1 MRSFILA
8 SFLAAFV
15 LFIGCGEANSQNAKY
30 LLDASSFA
38 QKVKSTPDAVI
49 VDVRTPVEYIGGHL
63 ENAQNIDWRG
73 NDFEV
78 KTGKIDKSKPVFI
91 YCQSGGRSASAV
103 SKLREDGWKEVY
115 ELEGG
120 ISSWKSANLPVKK

>member
-8 SFLAAFV
+8 SFIAVFV
-15 LFIGCGEANSQNAKY
+15 LFIGCGEANSKDAKH
-30 LLDASSFA
+30 LLPAASFA
-38 QKVKSTPDAVI
+38 KKIKETPNAVV
-49 VDVRTPVEYIGGHL
+49 VDVRTPGEYSGGHI

-73 NDFEV
+73 NDFDA
-78 KTGKIDKSKPVFI
+78 KTAKLDKTKPVFV

-103 SKLREDGWKEVY
+103 SKLKADGWKEVY

-120 ISSWKSANLPVKK
+120 IGSWKSANMPVKK